1 MKTVGKM
8 YIFQSYLPG
17 PGNIGLVTMRQPEG
31 GQGALLEIHIAAG
44 VSYDYKSLDDHLL
57 NSLTGKYYFYS
68 METKLRELTG
78 SHKEIPV
85 NLKKHYWGISN
96 ALRYRFTEELMGK
109 VSAAYE
115 VRTPTESE
123 LIGDG
128 YLVAPSGDLLPERG
142 MNMNIGAIWDK
153 KVSHGMF
160 QIEVNLFGN

>member
-1 MKTVGKM
+1 MTGV
-8 YIFQSYLPG
+8 QTCALP
-17 PGNIGLVTMRQPEG
+17 IC
-31 GQGALLEIHIAAG
+31 
-44 VSYDYKSLDDHLL
+44 
-57 NSLTGKYYFYS
+57 
-68 METKLRELTG
+68 
-78 SHKEIPV
+78 
-85 NLKKHYWGISN
+85 ISN

-160 QIEVNLFGN
+160 QIEVNLFGNYLKDMVRQTRNIIQTQYENFGEMRSLGVESEVKADMLSWLYGYANITFQDLRQRDRKSVV